1 MTKLP
6 TYNRRKFIATGA
18 TAGATSLLAPNV
30 FANTGDPANK
40 VAINVSAFRTQHWQ
54 DFFSST
60 QGGAILVDLKAFA
73 LHYWNSDQTVYRLY
87 PIAIPLKEEFVRRG
101 RTTVTHKIDGPS
113 WTATQ
118 NMIKRDPTIPRHIGP
133 GPENPL
139 GTHALYL
146 GWPLYRIHGNNDSRK
161 IGRTSSSG
169 CIGLFNEDIKE
180 LFGLVESGC
189 KVHMI

>member
-6 TYNRRKFIATGA
+6 KYDRRKFISSGV
-18 TAGATSLLAPNV
+18 TAGATTLLAPQA
-30 FANTGDPANK
+30 FANQGGST
-40 VAINVSAFRTQHWQ
+40 VSINVSTFRTQRWQ

-60 QGGAILVDLKAFA
+60 QGGAILVDLQAFA
-73 LHYWNSDQTVYRLY
+73 LHFWNSDQSIYRLY
-87 PIAIPLKEEFVRRG
+87 PVAIPLKEEFVRRG
-101 RTTVTHKIDGPS
+101 NTTVTHKIEGPS

-180 LFGLVESGC
+180 LFGLVNNGC